1 MYKSKLQELC
11 QNKKWGLPKY
21 WCMKDGAEHNPQFKA
36 SVVVDGIN
44 FDSPT
49 FCKSSKEAHNEA
61 AKFAFLHFTFGGSLP
76 TMEDSGVTKIEEA
89 CQNLRD
95 HLITSEIEQVSVSL
109 PTIKDSGPAQIE
121 RACKSQQDNLNI
133 SQIKQEDSHYQCK
146 KKLQMYTKRK
156 KLGEPVY
163 HSKRKSS
170 SRDLHNDLH
179 FEATVT
185 VAGELFKSPGA
196 YKTAEEAEDAVAQHA
211 LMTLVTVAF
220 QKSNTGNYKS
230 FLQELAQHEGLCLPE
245 YKTIR
250 IGEPHNLTFFSSVEV
265 EGEVFHG
272 NASKSKKQ
280 AEENAAKVA
289 YMALAK
295 CKSFHASDPLTV
307 SSDLEG
313 EIFKTEACLD
323 SLSISHSAATST
335 VKDVHQPEESKKK
348 THQLGDST
356 ISSET
361 KDEKLN
367 LSPCESLLSVA
378 KKRGNPTVGCPPNS
392 TSVLMSF
399 EVEDEEK
406 EDEEMV
412 HSKHASAQSIGAEKF
427 NASSFLRG
435 VHELSVNENSPSS
448 MESMVHLPKETISSA
463 AMAPTHS
470 STANANSSA
479 RKTAETKRYLLCN
492 RVRVYKSIPDEVP
505 KGTIVLPIGEDK
517 WVVVNLE
524 IPNEKV

>member
-1 MYKSKLQELC
+1 
-11 QNKKWGLPKY
+11 
-21 WCMKDGAEHNPQFKA
+21 
-36 SVVVDGIN
+36 
-44 FDSPT
+44 
-49 FCKSSKEAHNEA
+49 
-61 AKFAFLHFTFGGSLP
+61 
-76 TMEDSGVTKIEEA
+76 MENSGVTKIEEA

-95 HLITSEIEQVSVSL
+95 YLNTSE
-109 PTIKDSGPAQIE
+109 
-121 RACKSQQDNLNI
+121 
-133 SQIKQEDSHYQCK
+133 IKQEDSHYQCK

-170 SRDLHNDLH
+170 SRDLH

-196 YKTAEEAEDAVAQHA
+196 YKTAEKAEDAVAQHA

-250 IGEPHNLTFFSSVEV
+250 IGEPRNLTFFSSVEF

-295 CKSFHASDPLTV
+295 CKSFHTSDPLTV
-307 SSDLEG
+307 SSDL
-313 EIFKTEACLD
+313 
-323 SLSISHSAATST
+323 
-335 VKDVHQPEESKKK
+335 
-348 THQLGDST
+348 
-356 ISSET
+356 
-361 KDEKLN
+361 
-367 LSPCESLLSVA
+367 
-378 KKRGNPTVGCPPNS
+378 
-392 TSVLMSF
+392 
-399 EVEDEEK
+399 EDEEK

-412 HSKHASAQSIGAEKF
+412 HSKHTSAQSIGAEKF
-427 NASSFLRG
+427 NASSLL
-435 VHELSVNENSPSS
+435 HELSVNENSPSS
-448 MESMVHLPKETISSA
+448 MESMFHLHKETISSSA
-463 AMAPTHS
+463 TTPTHS
-470 STANANSSA
+470 STVSNANSSA
-479 RKTAETKRYLLCN
+479 GKTAETKSYLLCN
-492 RVRVYKSIPDEVP
+492 RVRVYKSIPDEVFP
-505 KGTIVLPIGEDK
+505 KGTVALPIGEDK

-524 IPNEKV
+524 FPSEKV